1 LAKKKK
7 RKAKQEDEHNQF
19 LTTKYD
25 IVIEK
30 GRELSEIYRQQEH
43 RGDDWRIYNYYSRP
57 DIQRAIFEYAKGR
70 KITVLRHFRALYPE
84 IKEPEDILYISLYH
98 AERSNLW
105 PSLHGQISR
114 KFENGEQ
121 VCDFVIEI
129 DYKQSWETCFRATR
143 PIIEMFLDFGVH
155 ACVKFSGHRSAHVII
170 PAEIFPV
177 DKRSQGVRSQLMQ
190 FVGSVVKHSEKLDR
204 SFTSPAHFLR
214 LAYSINEK
222 TGLVSL
228 PVRLEEFDNFFWQD
242 AKLEE
247 VKVIDDWWG
256 TAPAD
261 AQERMS
267 EFLKFALH
275 LPVPRTARQAGQ
287 KQFTVKKREAAQQF
301 QKADVKLRIEPNN
314 PLTPSPL
321 IPLTTTPLPPFGQ
334 PPLSPFIKGE
344 GDWGRGVVGKGD
356 KKKIVALQQMTQPL
370 TDHQLYDSM
379 LESAGE
385 ELKQYEDKLG
395 QKNIMT
401 AIERLK
407 QIDRNQAIIS
417 LQEYALEHSVELN
430 DLWLVWRWELR
441 KHDLEYYA
449 KFEIQKAMYDEAQN
463 RRIQVGSD
471 GPFVRLR
478 APQDIYWLAIFLH
491 SHLDGNEHPAFY
503 RSVAKYVRFA
513 QQFTRKLPAQDRFM
527 IDYDIVLETDGRG
540 NHQKSAELMESVVKV
555 LQELNI
561 TFDLR
566 FTGNVNLQ
574 AVIPSP
580 PHTEKSPRPPLIK
593 GERADDEPTP
603 QQSVLVESIR
613 ERLAT
618 TMREPELVKILKHD
632 EFILLTHSLNEF
644 TGKPCVSITT
654 DDLY

>member
-1 LAKKKK
+1 MAKKK
-7 RKAKQEDEHNQF
+7 RKTKQEDEHNQF

-57 DIQRAIFEYAKGR
+57 DIQRAIFEYARGR

-84 IKEPEDILYISLYH
+84 IKAPADILYISLYH

-114 KFENGEQ
+114 RLENGEHG
-121 VCDFVIEI
+121 CDFVIEI

-170 PAEIFPV
+170 PAEIFPI
-177 DKRSQGVRSQLMQ
+177 DKRSQGVRSHLMQ

-228 PVRLEEFDNFFWQD
+228 PVRLEEFDNFFWQE

-256 TAPAD
+256 MVPAD

-275 LPVPRTARQAGQ
+275 LPAPRTARQAGQ
-287 KQFTVKKREAAQQF
+287 KQFTVKKKREAAKQF
-301 QKADVKLRIEPNN
+301 QQADVKPKIE
-314 PLTPSPL
+314 S
-321 IPLTTTPLPPFGQ
+321 Q
-334 PPLSPFIKGE
+334 
-344 GDWGRGVVGKGD
+344 
-356 KKKIVALQQMTQPL
+356 KKIVALQQMTQPL

-401 AIERLK
+401 AIEHLK
-407 QIDRNQAIIS
+407 QIAENQAIIS
-417 LQEYALEHSVELN
+417 LQEHALEHNVELN
-430 DLWLVWRWELR
+430 DLWLVWRWELC

-471 GPFVRLR
+471 GPFVRFR
-478 APQDIYWLAIFLH
+478 SPQDIYWLAIFLH
-491 SHLDGNEHPAFY
+491 SHLGVNEHPAFY
-503 RSVAKYVRFA
+503 RSVANYD
-513 QQFTRKLPAQDRFM
+513 AQDRFM

-540 NHQKSAELMESVVKV
+540 NHQKSVELMETVVKV
-555 LQELNI
+555 LQELGV

-566 FTGNVNLQ
+566 FTGGVNLQ
-574 AVIPSP
+574 AVIPSLT
-580 PHTEKSPRPPLIK
+580 HTEKSPRPPLIQG
-593 GERADDEPTP
+593 GEADDE

-613 ERLAT
+613 ERLAA
-618 TMREPELVKILKHD
+618 TMRELELVKSLKHD
-632 EFILLTHSLNEF
+632 ELILLTHSLNEF
-644 TGKPCVSITT
+644 TGKPCVPVAM
-654 DDLY
+654 